1 MKCHVE
7 YCTQGVGRRGDTS
20 TYFRYGLFF
29 ILFPKVPVPIF
40 CWPDSRWMNCQ
51 SEPMW
56 CFVVVRNLNG
66 NIGKRCRIHE
76 STLNVFCFLNL
87 SAMMNLILE
96 CLNHCYCNTDRR
108 QTYTPIRINYVIL
121 TMQSKKQRKLRYVAK
136 VIRLKYI

>member
-1 MKCHVE
+1 MSCRVLHAGCGEEGGYQHALQIWLVF
-7 YCTQGVGRRGDTS
+7 YT
-20 TYFRYGLFF
+20 
-29 ILFPKVPVPIF
+29 FPKVPVPIF
-40 CWPDSRWMNCQ
+40 CWPDNRWMNCQ

-56 CFVVVRNLNG
+56 CFVVVRNFNG

-87 SAMMNLILE
+87 SAVMNFILK